1 MSDEIKLYLNK
12 ILQGEIR
19 LDEGVKCKKEV
30 SIVEDN
36 ISESTLD
43 IWCKKDV
50 LFPSISQY
58 ESHGNNALEFEF
70 AFGIFIDEDVN
81 LYHYTLKRRS

>member
-1 MSDEIKLYLNK
+1 MSDVIKVYLNK
-12 ILQGEIR
+12 ILNGEIR
-19 LDEGVKCKKEV
+19 FDEGIKCKKEV

-50 LFPSISQY
+50 LFPGISQY
-58 ESHGNNALEFEF
+58 ESHGNKALEFKF
-70 AFGIFIDEDVN
+70 AFGIFINEDVD